1 MGISNYLSPQE
12 LTTLNYDE
20 FFQRKVCIIHISL
33 WSRAGSLITEWLTA
47 NKQLIL
53 STSKDS
59 TDNKWGGREWSR
71 NYETAYF
78 RLESQFSDGC
88 PNGAIITPTYQVK
101 DSLTDTQIN
110 DTPTIAELYFGII
123 KKYPNEVQSISAQYK
138 PEIDNETY
146 FSWMHP
152 KELRQKLD

>member
-12 LTTLNYDE
+12 LTTLTYDE
-20 FFQRKVCIIHISL
+20 FFQRKVCIIQISL

-88 PNGAIITPTYQVK
+88 PDGAIITPTYQIK
-101 DSLTDTQIN
+101 DSLTD
-110 DTPTIAELYFGII
+110 
-123 KKYPNEVQSISAQYK
+123 
-138 PEIDNETY
+138 
-146 FSWMHP
+146 M
-152 KELRQKLD
+152 